1 MKPGGWLELHEI
13 VPPVTS
19 EDGTA
24 DGHPLQRL
32 YDLVAGPFARTY
44 GWDVYFPNRIPD
56 VLRELGFINVSEKH
70 SHVPLGRWHHE
81 PRMREMGMFNQ
92 NIVMDWVTAIL
103 VKHEDMELSEDQANM
118 LIQEIVDAVNNPRIH
133 AAIDCGIY
141 WAQKP

>member
-1 MKPGGWLELHEI
+1 
-13 VPPVTS
+13 
-19 EDGTA
+19 
-24 DGHPLQRL
+24 
-32 YDLVAGPFARTY
+32 
-44 GWDVYFPNRIPD
+44 
-56 VLRELGFINVSEKH
+56 
-70 SHVPLGRWHHE
+70 
-81 PRMREMGMFNQ
+81 MFNQ